1 MAETVKVG
9 VATVLAACRTRQ
21 QKGITRSEAYL
32 VGSGGRGNGVLAGI
46 GRASQAEVLGR
57 RRDGLDKV
65 ELKSTIRDATDLG
78 KAVHRS

>member
-1 MAETVKVG
+1 MAETLKVG
-9 VATVLAACRTRQ
+9 VATVLATCRTRQ

-32 VGSGGRGNGVLAGI
+32 VGSGGNGVLAGI

-57 RRDGLDKV
+57 RRDGLDKI